1 MKLSSHKN
9 RLLLAPSIIGGN
21 QANLEESLKEI
32 ESSGA
37 KWVHLDVMDGHFV
50 PNVTF
55 GASVIKALRSRTKLF
70 FDVHLMIDNPHY
82 HIQSFIDAGADLI
95 TLHVEPNYP
104 IEEALE
110 MVKSKDCAV
119 GLALNPNTSI
129 DKVTPF
135 LSSLNLVLIMTVNP
149 GFGGQDFMPKCLS
162 KVHALNALKIKNDL
176 DFRIEVDGGISLD
189 NAKSCILAG
198 ANTLVCGTSFF
209 KSCNKEHF
217 HEEILNI

>member
-1 MKLSSHKN
+1 MELSYYKN

-21 QANLEESLKEI
+21 QANLEESLKEV

-37 KWVHLDVMDGHFV
+37 KWLHLDVMDGHFV

-55 GASVIKALRSRTKLF
+55 GPSVVKALRSRTKLF
-70 FDVHLMIDNPHY
+70 FDVHLMLDNPHC

-95 TLHVEPNYP
+95 TLHVEPDYP
-104 IEEALE
+104 IEETLG
-110 MVKSKDCAV
+110 MLKSRDCAI
-119 GLALNPNTSI
+119 GLALNPSTSI
-129 DKVTPF
+129 DKVIPF
-135 LSSLNLVLIMTVNP
+135 LSSLNLILIMTVNP
-149 GFGGQDFMPKCLS
+149 GFGGQDFMPKCLK
-162 KVHALNALKIKNDL
+162 KVHALNALKIKNAL

-209 KSCNKEHF
+209 KSKNKEQF
-217 HEEILNI
+217 HKEILSM